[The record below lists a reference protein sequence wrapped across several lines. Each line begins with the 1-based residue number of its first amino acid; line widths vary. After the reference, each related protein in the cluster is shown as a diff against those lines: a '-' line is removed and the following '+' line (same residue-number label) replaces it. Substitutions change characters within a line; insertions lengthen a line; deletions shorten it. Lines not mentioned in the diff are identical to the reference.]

1 VAQFFLSKGYKL
13 FIWKIWNLEVDFI
26 VEKAG
31 RKIYIQVAYVL
42 WLQETTER
50 EYASLRKVKDSF
62 EKYVIS
68 LDDLQLPTDDMGI
81 KHLQLWKMG
90 EVF

>member
-1 VAQFFLSKGYKL
+1 MAQFFLSKGYKL

-62 EKYVIS
+62 ETYVIS

>member
-1 VAQFFLSKGYKL
+1 MF
-13 FIWKIWNLEVDFI
+13 
-26 VEKAG
+26 
-31 RKIYIQVAYVL
+31 L
-42 WLQETTER
+42 WLQETVER

-62 EKYVIS
+62 ETYVIS